1 MSKAKIIDKK
11 SVDSILGEKSL
22 LSELHHPF
30 IVNMVYSF
38 QDHDYLYL
46 VMDLLPGGNL
56 RYHLGVKKHFNEK
69 QIKFLIGCIMIGLQ
83 YIHGE
88 NILHRDIKPENLVF
102 DNSGYLRITDFG
114 IAKHYVYNNKKDTSG
129 TIGYLAPEVLCN
141 VNHNFSIDYYA
152 VGIITYELMYGHR
165 PYLGKNK
172 HEVKQLILTR
182 QAEID
187 YDDLPDGFSN
197 DIADF
202 INKLI
207 QRKPKNRL
215 GKDNINQVIDHPWL
229 MGFDWENV
237 KKKILKAPYIPKI
250 GDNFDKNYCL
260 QNNKIG
266 ADTIDRYQKIMNDE
280 NYNIIFKEFN
290 CVKIPEELKGSNM
303 KKSTDGFYSANNI
316 TSNQSTTSMS
326 RNNRNDKQ
334 QNFLMG
340 HNNLINKNKINKIN
354 KKDSEE
360 CNDFEKEIFQ
370 QIATQNQSLHKL
382 VVNKNSHNNNNNNN
396 INISSINLIKNNINN
411 NNLKNR
417 QKADDAHIYNRS
429 SNNIFR
435 NKENNLNHYH
445 NLNINKTYKNDSI
458 NRNLLHDNMNNLLD
472 IQNINKHQIINYS
485 INQKN
490 SLENIENDNIIFNN
504 EKNLIDNLFKKKN
517 EHINRNSSM
526 GNLNINKTKYFPNSS
541 IEEQNSLISFNSGIL
556 KNMKYQ
562 YQEIYPNK
570 RSKYLNSSVK
580 DISKI
585 QKSAKNIHTNS
596 IFNNNNNINQSVYNN
611 NNNNNNIYYNKINSN
626 TILQSNSNSIKK
638 NPNIGIPK
646 KKDYI
651 RRELLKNAT
660 IYQNNHSNINLNL
673 NKKASSLLMSS
684 TIYAKKKANSNGHSS
699 SSTKRLSSSHSM
711 RNLKSKMDLMKK
723 GEGITFNKQKTNFL
737 DSDRVLKSIS
747 ILEKKLP
754 FINISLNK
762 KKDINKIADIY
773 YVSYG
778 KFNGGNNKDKY
789 KENNNNNNDFFTD
802 RIRNKKIKSNVTKIN
817 FNRSVNNFLDS
828 YK

>member
-69 QIKFLIGCIMIGLQ
+69 QIKFLIGCLMIGLQ
-83 YIHGE
+83 YIHGQ

-102 DNSGYLRITDFG
+102 DNNGYLRITDFG
-114 IAKHYVYNNKKDTSG
+114 IAKHYVFNNKKDTSG

-187 YDDLPDGFSN
+187 YDDLPDNFSN
-197 DIADF
+197 EIADF
-202 INKLI
+202 INQLI

-215 GKDNINQVIDHPWL
+215 GKDNINQVIEHPWL
-229 MGFDWENV
+229 LGFDWENA
-237 KKKILKAPYIPKI
+237 KKKILKAPYIPKL

-266 ADTIDRYQKIMNDE
+266 ADTIDRYQKIMNDD
-280 NYNIIFKEFN
+280 NYNIIFQEFN
-290 CVKIPEELKGSNM
+290 CNKIPEELKGYNT
-303 KKSTDGFYSANNI
+303 KKMNEGLYSANNV
-316 TSNQSTTSMS
+316 TSNTSTTSMS

-334 QNFLMG
+334 NIILG
-340 HNNLINKNKINKIN
+340 HKNIINKSKMT
-354 KKDSEE
+354 KKDSEDN
-360 CNDFEKEIFQ
+360 NDFEKEIFQ
-370 QIATQNQSLHKL
+370 QISTLNKSLQKL
-382 VVNKNSHNNNNNNN
+382 VVNKNNSINVNSINIIKNNN
-396 INISSINLIKNNINN
+396 IGNYKN
-411 NNLKNR
+411 KT
-417 QKADDAHIYNRS
+417 KYDDYYIYNKS
-429 SNNIFR
+429 TNTIFR
-435 NKENNLNHYH
+435 NKDNNLNQ
-445 NLNINKTYKNDSI
+445 NININKTYKNDHI
-458 NRNLLHDNMNNLLD
+458 NKNILNENINHNNNLN
-472 IQNINKHQIINYS
+472 ISNINKPHIYNYS

-490 SLENIENDNIIFNN
+490 QFEGIDNDNIIFND
-504 EKNLIDNLFKKKN
+504 KNLIEHLFNKKN
-517 EHINRNSSM
+517 DHVNRNSSM
-526 GNLNINKTKYFPNSS
+526 HNLNVSNKSKYLVNSS
-541 IEEQNSLISFNSGIL
+541 TVEDQNSLLSFNSGIL

-562 YQEIYPNK
+562 YQELYPNK
-570 RSKYLNSSVK
+570 RSKFLNYSVK
-580 DISKI
+580 DISKNH
-585 QKSAKNIHTNS
+585 KSSNISH
-596 IFNNNNNINQSVYNN
+596 NNIYNN
-611 NNNNNNIYYNKINSN
+611 NNNNHNNNNNSIYNINNNNNSVYYNKINN
-626 TILQSNSNSIKK
+626 NILQSNNNSISKK
-638 NPNIGIPK
+638 NTNISTQRA

-660 IYQNNHSNINLNL
+660 IYQNNHSNLNLNL
-673 NKKASSLLMSS
+673 NKKVSPLLMSS
-684 TIYAKKKANSNGHSS
+684 TIYSKKKTNSAGHSVNS
-699 SSTKRLSSSHSM
+699 KRLSSSHSM
-711 RNLKSKMDLMKK
+711 RNLKSKIDIIRKD
-723 GEGITFNKQKTNFL
+723 GNNNNSINKQKTNFM
-737 DSDRVLKSIS
+737 DSDRCLKNIS

-762 KKDINKIADIY
+762 KKDLVKGSDLY
-773 YVSYG
+773 YVSFG
-778 KFNGGNNKDKY
+778 KFNNGNDRDKDKY
-789 KENNNNNNDFFTD
+789 KYNNDNILNNDYFTD
-802 RIRNKKIKSNVTKIN
+802 RIRNKKLKNNGGKIN
-817 FNRSVNNFLDS
+817 FNNKSVNNFLDY